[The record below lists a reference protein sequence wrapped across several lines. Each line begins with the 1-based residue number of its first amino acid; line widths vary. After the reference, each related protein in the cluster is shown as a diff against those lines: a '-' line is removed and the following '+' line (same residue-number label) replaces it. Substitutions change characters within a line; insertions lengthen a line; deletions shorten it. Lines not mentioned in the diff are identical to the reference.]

1 MDLSVFSDAVTPA
14 ISAVI
19 ASLFTLA
26 VSNFKKFKDLPWE
39 TYLEIKYRRMK
50 LVDELLVSEMR
61 RIDEQIDN
69 LKQEQHGLHP
79 GVVEPELRRLKIMKR
94 KAHRIY
100 YKRLTKSSERIN
112 RVFKRW
118 ASQTSGSERR
128 QGMIRAKIAKVFASI
143 QKLIRPKISRLYEE
157 EVLIDG
163 IGELWAVPRR
173 TRKGNPHTET
183 VYISPIYWQAPPQ
196 SRTRIFVA
204 KTSLFYVD
212 AGMGSRKRRSWKRGR
227 EATCLWQRPSRSCP
241 TAGAGD
247 RLAPLIGQR
256 GLRPSEA

>member
-128 QGMIRAKIAKVFASI
+128 QGMIRAKIAKAFASI

-183 VYISPIYWQAPPQ
+183 VYRSPIYLQIKGDHLVRRKKPVRPYTTQNPGPEFAIKKDGKDIVVLRSTPGWQL
-196 SRTRIFVA
+196 TE
-204 KTSLFYVD
+204 T
-212 AGMGSRKRRSWKRGR
+212 
-227 EATCLWQRPSRSCP
+227 
-241 TAGAGD
+241 
-247 RLAPLIGQR
+247 
-256 GLRPSEA
+256 SEAGLDMSRLGDD